1 MKNLWVVI
9 ASPPPIIMF
18 TFSAFAIGA
27 HLATPSTPPPS
38 LSVYVTAL
46 PSLTFLLLMLLPI
59 IRPAST
65 TAGRRSCRPGC
76 SLPNQQSVND

>member
-9 ASPPPIIMF
+9 ASLPPIIMF

-46 PSLTFLLLMLLPI
+46 ASLTFLLMLLPI
-59 IRPAST
+59 IR
-65 TAGRRSCRPGC
+65 RRALRRAEDRAVLAARCQINSP
-76 SLPNQQSVND
+76 